1 MNYNV
6 VVKKIQRRI
15 IMKIKEILKGI
26 IISIITLAVGYAAM
40 AIPFNLFLS
49 VSKDGQRIFF
59 LIELSVYFV
68 VGCIFLLIQ
77 DKKEKQ
83 AEKEKERHRLREEK
97 IKNVQEN
104 WYNIA
109 A

>member
-1 MNYNV
+1 
-6 VVKKIQRRI
+6 
-15 IMKIKEILKGI
+15 MKTKEILKGI

-83 AEKEKERHRLREEK
+83 AEKEKERHRIREEK
-97 IKNVQEN
+97 IKDVQEN